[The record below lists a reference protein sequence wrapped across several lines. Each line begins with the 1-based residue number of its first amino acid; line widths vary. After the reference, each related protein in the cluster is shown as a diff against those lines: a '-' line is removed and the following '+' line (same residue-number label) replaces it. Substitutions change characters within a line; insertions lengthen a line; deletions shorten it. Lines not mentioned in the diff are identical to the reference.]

1 MQIQNIMKEEDV
13 TTEKSTKN
21 KLTYTKTQQ
30 ELSKEISSTELKSLH
45 DYSVN
50 VMISKT

>member
-1 MQIQNIMKEEDV
+1 MLKEEDV
-13 TTEKSTKN
+13 TTEKHKKN
-21 KLTYTKTQQ
+21 KLTFTKTQQ
-30 ELSKEISSTELKSLH
+30 ELSKEIPLTELKSLH